1 MQERYN
7 AFSDAVKQEFGEKL
21 YKLSLSAG
29 CTCPNRDGT
38 LDTRG
43 CIFCSA
49 GGSGDFAESTQ
60 GSIHEQIE
68 RAKAQVQKK
77 FKGEHYIAYFQSYTN
92 TYGDEKRL
100 SEIFNAAIRE
110 DCIRA
115 ISIGTRPDCL
125 SDEILSM
132 LKDLQAQKPV
142 FVELGLQTI
151 HERTAEFIR
160 RGYALWVYDE
170 AVKKLNAIGVRVV
183 THVILGLPGETREEM
198 LETVRYVGES
208 GAEGIKLQLLHVL
221 RGTDLETLY
230 NRGAFQT
237 MTLEEYADLLCDCI
251 EILPP
256 EIVIHRLTGDAPK
269 KLLVAPLWSADKKRV
284 LNTIQRTFKDR
295 DIRQGAKTGCL
306 L

>member
-1 MQERYN
+1 MQKRYH
-7 AFSDAVKQEFGEKL
+7 AFSDAVKRDFGEKL

-43 CIFCSA
+43 CIFCSK

-92 TYGDEKRL
+92 TYGDVKRL
-100 SEIFNAAIRE
+100 SEIFNTAVRE

-115 ISIGTRPDCL
+115 IAIGTRPDCL
-125 SDEILSM
+125 SDEILNM

-160 RGYALWVYDE
+160 RGYPLSVYDE
-170 AVKKLNAIGVRVV
+170 AVKKLNAIGVLVV
-183 THVILGLPGETREEM
+183 THVILGLPGERRKEM

-208 GAEGIKLQLLHVL
+208 GAKGIKLQLLHVL

-230 NRGAFQT
+230 NKGAFQT
-237 MTLEEYADLLCDCI
+237 MALEEYADLLCDCI
-251 EILPP
+251 E
-256 EIVIHRLTGDAPK
+256 K
-269 KLLVAPLWSADKKRV
+269 S
-284 LNTIQRTFKDR
+284 
-295 DIRQGAKTGCL
+295 
-306 L
+306 

>member
-1 MQERYN
+1 MQERYH
-7 AFSDAVKQEFGEKL
+7 AFSDAIKREFGEKL

-38 LDTRG
+38 LSTRG
-43 CIFCSA
+43 CIFCSK
-49 GGSGDFAESTQ
+49 GGSGDFAESAQ
-60 GSIHEQIE
+60 GSVHEQIE
-68 RAKAQVQKK
+68 RAKVQVQKK

-92 TYGDEKRL
+92 TYGDVKRL

-125 SDEILSM
+125 SDEILNM
-132 LKDLQAQKPV
+132 LIALQAQKPV
-142 FVELGLQTI
+142 YVELGLQTI

-160 RGYALWVYDE
+160 RGYPLSVYDE
-170 AVKKLNAIGVRVV
+170 AVKKLNAVGVRVV

-208 GAEGIKLQLLHVL
+208 GAQGIKLQLLHVL

-230 NRGAFQT
+230 TKGAFQT

-284 LNTIQRTFKDR
+284 LNTIQRTFRDR
-295 DIRQGAKTGCL
+295 DVRQDAKTGCL
-306 L
+306 